1 MQCSPGNLKKSFPRQ
16 SFQLHHL
23 QQDFAEEDSSGI
35 DRIEAAW
42 ITFLRDWREGE
53 QSEPWLSLVL
63 PSQGSQG
70 AETPAVPRKIGQ

>member
-53 QSEPWLSLVL
+53 QLEP
-63 PSQGSQG
+63 
-70 AETPAVPRKIGQ
+70 